1 MKCSTIL
8 PTRMQSIYN
17 TQDDYDANYPED
29 DDWDQEYEDW
39 LDYQDWL
46 TQSWD

>member
-1 MKCSTIL
+1 MSTQ
-8 PTRMQSIYN
+8 TKMQPF
-17 TQDDYDANYPED
+17 DDNE

>member
-1 MKCSTIL
+1 
-8 PTRMQSIYN
+8 MQPF
-17 TQDDYDANYPED
+17 DDNE

>member
-1 MKCSTIL
+1 M
-8 PTRMQSIYN
+8 YDN
-17 TQDDYDANYPED
+17 DYLD
-29 DDWDQEYEDW
+29 DDEWDQEYEDW